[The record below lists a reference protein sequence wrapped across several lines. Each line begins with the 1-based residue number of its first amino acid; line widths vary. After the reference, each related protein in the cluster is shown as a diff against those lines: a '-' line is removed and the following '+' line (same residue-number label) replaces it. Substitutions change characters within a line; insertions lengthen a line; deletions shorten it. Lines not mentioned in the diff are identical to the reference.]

1 MASLRDIR
9 RKIKSVKS
17 TEQITRAMKMVAAA
31 RMRRSQGAI
40 LSARPFAVKMEGLIR
55 DLHAVHHARA
65 ADEACPESVRDFFES
80 PADGPAGLVLITG
93 DKGLCGAFNTT
104 LLRAALEW
112 LRSQE
117 GRRTYLAVV
126 GRKGRD
132 FARRLRGADCEI
144 LTELVGIFPK
154 AGFYHAE
161 MLGKAVIDAYREKG
175 LAQWDVIYNE
185 FKSAAQ
191 QRLVRATLLPVAQIE
206 NDPAVPSG
214 ERNKNGAY
222 GDRGPM
228 PADYGFEPDYARLLQ
243 ALLPRHIKA
252 QLYRMLLESQAA
264 ELSARMNAMDA
275 ASKNAAELRES
286 LNAAANRQR
295 QGMITK
301 EIAELVGGAE
311 ALAT

>member
-55 DLHAVHHARA
+55 DLDAVSQAQA
-65 ADEACPESVRDFFES
+65 AAEDGPASVRDFFVS
-80 PADGPAGLVLITG
+80 PVDGPAGLILITG

-112 LRSQE
+112 LRSRA
-117 GRRTYLAVV
+117 GRKTYLAVV

-132 FARRLRGADCEI
+132 FARRLRGVDCEVV
-144 LTELVGIFPK
+144 TELVGIFPK
-154 AGFYHAE
+154 VGFHHAE
-161 MLGKAVIDAYREKG
+161 VLGKAVLDAYFGKR
-175 LAQWDVIYNE
+175 LAGWDVIYNE

-191 QRLVRATLLPVAQIE
+191 QRLVRATLLPVAQFGT
-206 NDPAVPSG
+206 AVPGVSSG
-214 ERNKNGAY
+214 GR
-222 GDRGPM
+222 RT
-228 PADYGFEPDYARLLQ
+228 ADFSFEPDYALLLQ

-286 LNAAANRQR
+286 LNVAANRQR

-311 ALAT
+311 ALAA

>member
-55 DLHAVHHARA
+55 DLDAVHRARA
-65 ADEACPESVRDFFES
+65 AAEGSPESVRDFFES
-80 PADGPAGLVLITG
+80 PADGPAGLILITG

-112 LRSQE
+112 LRSQG
-117 GRRTYLAVV
+117 GRKAYLAVV

-144 LTELVGIFPK
+144 VTELVGIFPK
-154 AGFYHAE
+154 AGFHHAE
-161 MLGKAVIDAYREKG
+161 MLGKAAIDAYREKG

-191 QRLVRATLLPVAQIE
+191 QRLVRATLLPVAE
-206 NDPAVPSG
+206 LETAVP
-214 ERNKNGAY
+214 NG
-222 GDRGPM
+222 GRGPLA
-228 PADYGFEPDYARLLQ
+228 ADFGFEPDYARLLQ

-286 LNAAANRQR
+286 LNVAANRQR
-295 QGMITK
+295 QAMITK

-311 ALAT
+311 ALAA

>member
-55 DLHAVHHARA
+55 GLVATLRAQRADSETPAAVRG
-65 ADEACPESVRDFFES
+65 FFEA
-80 PADGPAGLVLITG
+80 PAEGAAGLVLITG

-112 LRSQE
+112 MRQRQ
-117 GRRTYLAVV
+117 GQKVYLAVV
-126 GRKGRD
+126 GRKGRE
-132 FARRLRGADCEI
+132 FARRLRGVDCEMT
-144 LTELVGIFPK
+144 TELVGIFPK
-154 AGFYHAE
+154 AGFHHAE
-161 MLGKAVIDAYREKG
+161 VLGKAVIDAYRGKG
-175 LAQWDVIYNE
+175 LSGWDVIFNE

-191 QRLVRATLLPVAQIE
+191 QRLVRAPLLPVAE
-206 NDPAVPSG
+206 FAPLS
-214 ERNKNGAY
+214 
-222 GDRGPM
+222 
-228 PADYGFEPDYARLLQ
+228 PADGGGSRLVDFSFEPDGPQLMQ
-243 ALLPRHIKA
+243 ALLPRFVKA

-286 LNAAANRQR
+286 LNVQANRQR

-311 ALAT
+311 ALAA

>member
-40 LSARPFAVKMEGLIR
+40 LSARPFAVKMEELIR
-55 DLHAVHHARA
+55 DLDALHHARTESE
-65 ADEACPESVRDFFES
+65 DCPESIREFFES
-80 PADGPAGLVLITG
+80 PADGPAGLILITG

-112 LRSQE
+112 FRSHE
-117 GRRTYLAVV
+117 GRKTYLAVV

-132 FARRLRGADCEI
+132 FVRRLRGLDCEVV
-144 LTELVGIFPK
+144 TELVGIFPK
-154 AGFYHAE
+154 VGFHHAE
-161 MLGKAVIDAYREKG
+161 VLGKAVIETYLDKK
-175 LAQWDVIYNE
+175 LAQWDVLYNE

-191 QRLVRATLLPVAQIE
+191 QRLVRATLLPVAEIASQAP
-206 NDPAVPSG
+206 D
-214 ERNKNGAY
+214 ERAP
-222 GDRGPM
+222 DFS
-228 PADYGFEPDYARLLQ
+228 FEPDYGRLLQ

-275 ASKNAAELRES
+275 ASKNAAELREA
-286 LNAAANRQR
+286 LNVQANRQR

-311 ALAT
+311 ALAA

>member
-31 RMRRSQGAI
+31 RMRRSQAAI

-55 DLHAVHHARA
+55 DLEAVHRARA
-65 ADEACPESVRDFFES
+65 QDQGGPETVRGFFES
-80 PADGPAGLVLITG
+80 PADGPAGLILITG

-104 LLRAALEW
+104 LLRAALSW
-112 LRSQE
+112 FRSHE
-117 GRRTYLAVV
+117 GRKTCLAVV

-132 FARRLRGADCEI
+132 FARRVRGVDCEVV
-144 LTELVGIFPK
+144 TELVGIFPK
-154 AGFYHAE
+154 VGFQHAE
-161 MLGKAVIDAYREKG
+161 VLGKAVIDAYFGNG
-175 LAQWDVIYNE
+175 LSGWDVIYNE

-191 QRLVRATLLPVAQIE
+191 QRLVRATLLPAAQIE
-206 NDPAVPSG
+206 PEVAVLKP
-214 ERNKNGAY
+214 R
-222 GDRGPM
+222 
-228 PADYGFEPDYARLLQ
+228 PADFSFEPDYARLLR

-286 LNAAANRQR
+286 LNVAANRQR

-311 ALAT
+311 ALAA

>member
-17 TEQITRAMKMVAAA
+17 IEQITRAMKMVAAA

-55 DLHAVHHARA
+55 DLDAFHHARA
-65 ADEACPESVRDFFES
+65 EDVGCPQSIRDFFQS
-80 PADGPAGLVLITG
+80 PADGPAGLVIITG

-112 LRSQE
+112 LRSQG
-117 GRRTYLAVV
+117 GRKTYLAVA

-132 FARRLRGADCEI
+132 FVRRLNWTDCEVV
-144 LTELVGIFPK
+144 TELVGIFPK
-154 AGFYHAE
+154 VGFHHAE
-161 MLGKAVIDAYREKG
+161 VLGKAVIDVYGAKG
-175 LAQWDVIYNE
+175 LSKWDVIYNE

-191 QRLVRATLLPVAQIE
+191 QRLVRATLLPVARIE
-206 NDPAVPSG
+206 HAAVPAG
-214 ERNKNGAY
+214 
-222 GDRGPM
+222 GPRLI
-228 PADYGFEPDYARLLQ
+228 DFEFEPDYSRLLQ

-275 ASKNAAELRES
+275 ASKNAVELRDS
-286 LNAAANRQR
+286 LNVAANRQR

-311 ALAT
+311 ALAA

>member
-55 DLHAVHHARA
+55 DLDAVHRARA
-65 ADEACPESVRDFFES
+65 AVESGPESVRDFFES
-80 PADGPAGLVLITG
+80 PADGPAGLILITG

-104 LLRAALEW
+104 LLRAALDW
-112 LRSQE
+112 FRSQK
-117 GRRTYLAVV
+117 GRKTYLAVV

-144 LTELVGIFPK
+144 ATELVGIFPK
-154 AGFYHAE
+154 VGFHHAE
-161 MLGKAVIDAYREKG
+161 MLGKALIDTYLGQGVAR
-175 LAQWDVIYNE
+175 WDVIYNE
-185 FKSAAQ
+185 FKSVAQ
-191 QRLVRATLLPVAQIE
+191 QRLVRATLLPVAQFE
-206 NDPAVPSG
+206 ASS
-214 ERNKNGAY
+214 AA
-222 GDRGPM
+222 GDQAP
-228 PADYGFEPDYARLLQ
+228 DYSFEPDYAQLLQ

-286 LNAAANRQR
+286 LNVAANRQR

-311 ALAT
+311 ALAA

>member
-40 LSARPFAVKMEGLIR
+40 LSARPFAVKMEELIR
-55 DLHAVHHARA
+55 DLDALHHARA
-65 ADEACPESVRDFFES
+65 QGEDCPESVRDFFES

-104 LLRAALEW
+104 LLRAAMDW
-112 LRSQE
+112 FRSHA
-117 GRRTYLAVV
+117 GRKTYLAVV

-132 FARRLRGADCEI
+132 FVRRLRGMDCEVV
-144 LTELVGIFPK
+144 TELVGIFPK
-154 AGFYHAE
+154 VGFHHAE

-175 LAQWDVIYNE
+175 LSQWDVICNE

-191 QRLVRATLLPVAQIE
+191 QRLVRAPLLPVAHCE
-206 NDPAVPSG
+206 AEPAAAAG
-214 ERNKNGAY
+214 EAPG
-222 GDRGPM
+222 
-228 PADYGFEPDYARLLQ
+228 PADFSFEPDYGRLLQ

-286 LNAAANRQR
+286 LNVAANRQR

-311 ALAT
+311 ALAA